1 MTTME
6 KQGTSATTTGPV
18 AKQRRSQITYN
29 KLIEAGFKLLETRDF
44 DSISIAEI
52 AKKAGYSVG
61 AFYARFENKEE
72 FFLALVHKHNAGRQ
86 EAMDNFFS
94 KNRDRDLI
102 GLYVQ
107 QTVKR
112 LWNARFFWRA
122 ALRRSLDDADFW
134 IPFRALSHRVADN
147 FVKAKSDEIGRPL
160 TKTEEMDIRF
170 ALQIVLGTI
179 NNAMTNRPGPLMP
192 EHRDFQ
198 KRLVEAFRLVSHYD
212 EIR

>member
-1 MTTME
+1 ME
-6 KQGTSATTTGPV
+6 KQRHAVAATGPV

-29 KLIEAGFKLLETRDF
+29 KLIEAGFRLLETRDF

-52 AKKAGYSVG
+52 AKQAGYSVG

-72 FFLALVHKHNAGRQ
+72 FFLALVHKHNAGRH
-86 EAMDNFFS
+86 ESMDAFFS
-94 KNRDRDLI
+94 KNKDGDLI
-102 GLYVQ
+102 ALYVQ

-122 ALRRSLDDADFW
+122 SLRRSLEDADFW
-134 IPFRALSHRVADN
+134 EPFRKLSHRAADK
-147 FVKAKSDEIGRPL
+147 FVEAKAEEIGRAL
-160 TKTEEMDIRF
+160 TKKEEMDIRF

-198 KRLVEAFRLVSHYD
+198 KRLVEAFRLVSHFD